1 MNPNQ
6 RKILVFSII
15 AILVIGY
22 VVFTP
27 IQLAG
32 AQTSGSNV
40 AEASTPYGESIGIKI
55 GSGSSTS
62 GSASIL
68 PMKASYSDSDSQ
80 NVYDVNG
87 TYKSQE
93 QVTLSYDLDVTY
105 ASVTDITATVKIKA
119 IDNLDASFYEYTLA
133 NAKSISGASPISD
146 DGEVVKSIAT
156 HLGEITASVTSAT
169 VVYQIYCQVT
179 ATGSVSG
186 ETLTATVSYTK
197 FGALEYT
204 RTSESSDA
212 EVTPTVSVASWI
224 KYQAQEVDYRASVID
239 EAIGLPDGWSVK
251 LVALASV
258 TVAVMMVVKKRWV

>member
-1 MNPNQ
+1 MKTNQ
-6 RKILVFSII
+6 RKLLVFSII

-32 AQTSGSNV
+32 AQTTGSNS
-40 AEASTPYGESIGIKI
+40 AEASTPYGESIGISI

-62 GSASIL
+62 ASASII
-68 PMKASYSDSDSQ
+68 PMKASYSDDDSQ

-93 QVTLSYDLDVTY
+93 QVTLSYTLAVTH
-105 ASVTDITATVKIKA
+105 ASVTGITATVKIKA
-119 IDNLDASFYEYTLA
+119 IDNADASYYEYTIA
-133 NAKSISGASPISD
+133 NAKALSGASPIAD
-146 DGEVVKSIAT
+146 DGEVVKTIAT
-156 HLGEITASVTSAT
+156 HLSEITASATSAT

-186 ETLTATVSYTK
+186 ETLTATVSYTQ
-197 FGALEYT
+197 FGCLEYT
-204 RTSESSDA
+204 RTSESSSA
-212 EVTPTVSVASWI
+212 EVTPTVSVASVI
-224 KYQAQEVDYRASVID
+224 EYKASVID
-239 EAIGLPDGWSVK
+239 DTLGLPDGWTIQ

-258 TVAVMMVVKKRWV
+258 AVAVMLVRKRWF